1 MYVQP
6 NWCDKGT
13 LSTVLPLGFSLC
25 ISSYIC
31 IFWVI
36 YESVFGWLRKKA
48 NYTLCS
54 RNFQNVKLR
63 LDFVEIW
70 SFYLHSDFTWN
81 PILANSNGPKILI
94 LTILKGLNF
103 YFSKFELLSRPKFTK
118 NSKFRVLNCQKW
130 HFWTVGIHQN
140 LISRKIWVVVNR
152 SNFNKVKP

>member
-1 MYVQP
+1 MEKGQFLNDALRTLYVQP

-94 LTILKGLNF
+94 LTIFKGLNF

-118 NSKFRVLNCQKW
+118 IQGSESLKLPKMTFLDRFNSPKFY
-130 HFWTVGIHQN
+130 FM
-140 LISRKIWVVVNR
+140 
-152 SNFNKVKP
+152 